1 MTTVQESIQDQINEI
16 SKQIN
21 TLDLNRETLT
31 DQVNDLTRLF
41 STLQIMENSSG
52 QRNLVKQAISEIE
65 KNKRTNFPE

>member
-41 STLQIMENSSG
+41 STLQIIEKSSD

-65 KNKRTNFPE
+65 KIKA

>member
-1 MTTVQESIQDQINEI
+1 MTTVRESIEDQINEI

-21 TLDLNRETLT
+21 NLDLNRETLT

-65 KNKRTNFPE
+65 KIKA